1 MGCMF
6 CLQVQGPIV
15 GRGGGGGVITGSS
28 RLITDRQ
35 QKLTKQQ
42 QKRRL
47 RLRKLTS
54 VTKCVRALLQT

>member
-15 GRGGGGGVITGSS
+15 GRGGGGGVVITGSS

-35 QKLTKQQ
+35 QKLAMGS
-42 QKRRL
+42 L
-47 RLRKLTS
+47 RNNDGDGYGYEN
-54 VTKCVRALLQT
+54 